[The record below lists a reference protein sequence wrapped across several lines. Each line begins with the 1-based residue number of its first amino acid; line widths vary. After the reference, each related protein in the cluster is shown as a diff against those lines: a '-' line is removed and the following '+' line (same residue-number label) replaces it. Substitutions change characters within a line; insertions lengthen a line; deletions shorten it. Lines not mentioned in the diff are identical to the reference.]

1 MYGLPDS
8 WALWGTKK
16 VFRALTRSRGF
27 SRQGVFGGGKPPR
40 IGMQFALK
48 NVTLYPDK
56 MVQLLNL
63 PNGGNGT
70 LGKTLSHRAKVM
82 HSMAKDKVGKKN
94 GDLANSIYMRHYA
107 TKTGQSIR
115 MGSYKKYAL
124 AHHEGTR
131 PHLINSQQGKK
142 LRFVSARST
151 VQYAT
156 VVRHPGTRANRF
168 LYHPMKVVFSDI
180 AAIRP
185 MARAKQSLD

>member
-8 WALWGTKK
+8 WVGWGTKK
-16 VFRALTRSRGF
+16 VFKAVSRSKGF
-27 SRQGVFGGGKPPR
+27 GRQGVFGGGKPPR
-40 IGMQFALK
+40 IGVQFALK
-48 NVTLYPDK
+48 HVTLYPDK
-56 MVQLLNL
+56 MIQLLNL

-70 LGKTLSHRAKVM
+70 LGKELSRRAKVM
-82 HSMAKDKVGKKN
+82 HGMAKAKVGKKN
-94 GDLANSIYMRHYA
+94 GELANSIYLKHYA

-151 VQYAT
+151 VQYAK

-180 AAIRP
+180 ASIKP
-185 MARAKQSLD
+185 MARAKQTLD